1 MSVKLT
7 PKRAAIKLLEK
18 ADDSITYEEIMYEL
32 HVLQKIDKG
41 LIDVKNGK
49 TTPHADV
56 KEEFKKW
63 LT

>member
-1 MSVKLT
+1 MSVELT
-7 PKRAAIKLLEK
+7 PKKAAIKLLEK

-41 LIDVKNGK
+41 LLDVEKGNS
-49 TTPHADV
+49 TTHDEV

>member
-1 MSVKLT
+1 MSVELT
-7 PKRAAIKLLEK
+7 PKKAAIKLLEK

-41 LIDVKNGK
+41 LSDVEKGK
-49 TTPHADV
+49 TTPHEEV

>member
-1 MSVKLT
+1 MSVELT
-7 PKRAAIKLLEK
+7 PKKAAIKLLEK

-32 HVLQKIDKG
+32 HILQKIDKG
-41 LIDVKNGK
+41 LLDVEKGK
-49 TTPHADV
+49 TTTHDEV

>member
-1 MSVKLT
+1 MSVELT

-18 ADDSITYEEIMYEL
+18 ADDSITYEEIMYVL

-41 LIDVKNGK
+41 LIDVENGK
-49 TTPHADV
+49 TTPHAV
-56 KEEFKKW
+56 IKEEFKKW